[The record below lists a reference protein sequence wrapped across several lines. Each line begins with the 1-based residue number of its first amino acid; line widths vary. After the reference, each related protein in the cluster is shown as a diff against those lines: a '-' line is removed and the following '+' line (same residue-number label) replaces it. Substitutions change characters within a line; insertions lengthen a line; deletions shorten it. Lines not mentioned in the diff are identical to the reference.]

1 MNQDQGRLGGYRR
14 VRHLVFLQT
23 SGVDVF
29 SARLA
34 HLHHVEAGQVGA
46 HVPDLVVGLLADV
59 ADVDLCKRFFSG
71 EG

>member
-1 MNQDQGRLGGYRR
+1 M
-14 VRHLVFLQT
+14 RHLVFLQT